1 MVQPVPKSPVVL
13 RAQLHYG
20 PPLFGYILPIA
31 LVAVTTVIRMALDDG
46 GPVRFPFLPFYPAI
60 MIASFVGGAGPG
72 MAGVFFAAVLTNFL
86 FHSPPMPQSW
96 IALAV
101 IGPLLATGF
110 AHLRY
115 LRDRSRAIAA
125 DLEKFKYIGDHAS
138 DWILLL
144 TEAGEIRYANLK
156 ASNDLGWTAQD
167 LLGRHIDSMVR
178 PSQQQ
183 RLQTALELARSGSAK
198 PVELEIEVRDSSTVL
213 MEIRFTAV
221 PTGEEQ
227 IIHASARDITERK
240 QIESKLQEIRH
251 WESMGALSAGIAHD
265 FNNLLTSILG
275 NASLA
280 RNILG
285 HDPEITPM
293 LNEIVSAGERSSD
306 LVRMLLATAGYK
318 SRFSERLRVDELLE
332 VTLAR
337 QRLPANVRI
346 AKETEPATLLGDRR
360 SFETLLWSLISNAV
374 ESYGGR
380 DGEVRVSIRS
390 GAPSGAASASFAEG
404 EPCGSDCLG
413 IIVSDGGE
421 GMSPEVLK
429 RAFDPFFS
437 TRFPGR
443 GLGLAAVRGI
453 VRAYSGRLLLNTILG
468 RGTSV
473 EVWLPMPR

>member
-1 MVQPVPKSPVVL
+1 
-13 RAQLHYG
+13 
-20 PPLFGYILPIA
+20 
-31 LVAVTTVIRMALDDG
+31 
-46 GPVRFPFLPFYPAI
+46 
-60 MIASFVGGAGPG
+60 
-72 MAGVFFAAVLTNFL
+72 
-86 FHSPPMPQSW
+86 
-96 IALAV
+96 
-101 IGPLLATGF
+101 
-110 AHLRY
+110 
-115 LRDRSRAIAA
+115 
-125 DLEKFKYIGDHAS
+125 
-138 DWILLL
+138 
-144 TEAGEIRYANLK
+144 
-156 ASNDLGWTAQD
+156 
-167 LLGRHIDSMVR
+167 
-178 PSQQQ
+178 
-183 RLQTALELARSGSAK
+183 
-198 PVELEIEVRDSSTVL
+198 
-213 MEIRFTAV
+213 
-221 PTGEEQ
+221 
-227 IIHASARDITERK
+227 
-240 QIESKLQEIRH
+240 
-251 WESMGALSAGIAHD
+251 
-265 FNNLLTSILG
+265 
-275 NASLA
+275 
-280 RNILG
+280 
-285 HDPEITPM
+285 
-293 LNEIVSAGERSSD
+293 
-306 LVRMLLATAGYK
+306 
-318 SRFSERLRVDELLE
+318 LLE